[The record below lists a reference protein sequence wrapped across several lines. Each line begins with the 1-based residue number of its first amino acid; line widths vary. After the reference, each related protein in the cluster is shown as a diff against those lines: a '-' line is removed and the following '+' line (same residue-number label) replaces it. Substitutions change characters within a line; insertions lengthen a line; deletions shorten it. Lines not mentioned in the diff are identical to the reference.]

1 MTKWKYVAY
10 PVVIGLL
17 AGLPFFVGVY
27 PTQVIS
33 TILIYVTL
41 ALSWD
46 MLMRAGLLSFGIAG
60 FFGLGGYGALI
71 LQVRS
76 GIDPLLTI
84 VLGGLVAGLVALLL
98 GLAVL
103 RLRGMYF
110 AIVTLAL
117 AEIFRVIIKNLP
129 LELTGGSLG
138 MIIPS
143 AIFNGDPA
151 KSYWLML
158 AIALVAVGVSEAFGK
173 SRVHLALTSIRNDE
187 IVAKSS
193 GIDIFKYLVIVFV
206 VTSILQGITGAAYA
220 QKYAFVFPESSFSVN
235 YTLLPIGMAL
245 LGGIYGTWG
254 PVVGA
259 VLLGAASEGLKLA
272 IPTGHL
278 LIYGLVIVVAIL
290 FLPRGLVGLVG
301 QQFDKL
307 RGREA
312 A

>member
-1 MTKWKYVAY
+1 M
-10 PVVIGLL
+10 
-17 AGLPFFVGVY
+17 
-27 PTQVIS
+27 
-33 TILIYVTL
+33 
-41 ALSWD
+41 
-46 MLMRAGLLSFGIAG
+46 
-60 FFGLGGYGALI
+60 
-71 LQVRS
+71 
-76 GIDPLLTI
+76 
-84 VLGGLVAGLVALLL
+84 AGLVALLL

-312 A
+312 P